1 MKIKIDYVTNSSSTG
16 YVFYGYSFDKNDK
29 IFSKLSEEAF
39 YDPDLLVKEMDLPKC
54 VDAHSEVENELI
66 VIGKSIMY
74 TSDEGIDEKDVDLDK
89 LLEDAKKVAK
99 IVKDTFGL
107 TKEPNLIGWVRG
119 QGWN

>member
-1 MKIKIDYVTNSSSTG
+1 MKIKTDFVTNSSSTG

-39 YDPDLLVKEMDLPKC
+39 YDPDLLMKEMDLPKC
-54 VDAHSEVENELI
+54 VDVHSAMENESI

-74 TSDEGIDEKDVDLDK
+74 TSDEGMDEKDVDLDK

-107 TKEPNLIGWVRG
+107 TKEPKLIGGVRG
-119 QGWN
+119 QG